1 MTTLHSKEYNSRYR
15 YIIESECQLHVS
27 RMLLGV
33 VHPLRGAPLCLEVPR
48 MDAEIGLILEHEG
61 SPAPVP
67 GPDAPFSA

>member
-1 MTTLHSKEYNSRYR
+1 MYR
-15 YIIESECQLHVS
+15 YILESEYQLHVS

-33 VHPLRGAPLCLEVPR
+33 VHPQRGASLCLEVPR
-48 MDAEIGLILEHEG
+48 MDAEISLILKYEG